1 MLTRLQFDGYI
12 RVGWFLVDAGG
23 EFAIV
28 LPGDIH
34 IEEGNG
40 ILFLFAGKLNAF
52 MNGIKA
58 FIEVCCGVYRVIGGA
73 PQARA
78 WVLQHTP
85 TIIHVDEDMAGDGIA
100 SSFGFSDGLMHGV
113 NHPDLANCYHK

>member
-1 MLTRLQFDGYI
+1 MCGKGTVVIPSDM
-12 RVGWFLVDAGG
+12 D
-23 EFAIV
+23 
-28 LPGDIH
+28 
-34 IEEGNG
+34 IEEGDG
-40 ILFLFAGKLNAF
+40 ITLFLFTGKLNAF

-58 FIEVCCGVYRVIGGA
+58 FIEVCRGVYRVIGGA

-78 WVLQHTP
+78 WVWQHTP